1 MFIVRIVSSSSFNID
16 FGHSE
21 DGKKEELQ
29 IAVDILLDQ
38 GPRRAGVSSYLG

>member
-21 DGKKEELQ
+21 DDQQHTSSSEDEEKDNGNSLKKVRL
-29 IAVDILLDQ
+29 A
-38 GPRRAGVSSYLG
+38 